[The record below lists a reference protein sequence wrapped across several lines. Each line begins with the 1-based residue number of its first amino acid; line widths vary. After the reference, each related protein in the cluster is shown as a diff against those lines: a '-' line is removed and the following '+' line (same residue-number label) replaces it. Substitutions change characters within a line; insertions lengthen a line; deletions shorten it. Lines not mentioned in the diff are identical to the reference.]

1 LICHIYR
8 HIISLLLCKGSA
20 YLISHMYEHIIQLL
34 WCKEAASILPHASVF
49 IGCRSF
55 NCYRKQSNLGFD
67 TKIDAARI
75 KNKRTI
81 KDCHLTNRKNL
92 ESHQE
97 CKVSPQNKSN
107 RNSQKKKSLFLN
119 HSLNHKVIKDC
130 LNRLTETLTPD

>member
-1 LICHIYR
+1 
-8 HIISLLLCKGSA
+8 
-20 YLISHMYEHIIQLL
+20 MYEHIIQLL

-81 KDCHLTNRKNL
+81 KDWRRTKNVK
-92 ESHQE
+92 SHH
-97 CKVSPQNKSN
+97 KI
-107 RNSQKKKSLFLN
+107 RAIATLKKK
-119 HSLNHKVIKDC
+119 KVYFSIIV
-130 LNRLTETLTPD
+130 

>member
-1 LICHIYR
+1 
-8 HIISLLLCKGSA
+8 
-20 YLISHMYEHIIQLL
+20 MYEHIIQLL

-81 KDCHLTNRKNL
+81 KDWRLTNRINL

-97 CKVSPQNKSN
+97 CRVS
-107 RNSQKKKSLFLN
+107 SQKKS
-119 HSLNHKVIKDC
+119 NHKIKYKTIVYFSIIVC
-130 LNRLTETLTPD
+130 LLQSTSMPK